1 MSRIAGIDLGTTFS
15 AISYLN
21 KMGRPEIIPN
31 ADGER
36 IMHSA
41 VYFESA
47 SNILVGV
54 EAVNSRHEDVS
65 KSVRWIKSHMSDEEY
80 KVTIDGAEYTPADIS
95 ALILKKLHQG
105 AQQQIGVFSDVVI
118 TVPANFGE
126 VARKATMDAGKI
138 AGLNVVGIV
147 NEPTAAAIYYVITQE
162 VKGHVLVFDL
172 GGGTFDVSIADVNGK
187 NVEIVTSSGDRHLG
201 GINFD
206 EKLVEYFEKNYK
218 EKSGGNLYS
227 SQEERSEV
235 EDYAELIKRS
245 LSKKES
251 VAFRL
256 KGDSGTVRGEL
267 TQSEFNVMIS
277 SFLARMEMLVETAL
291 DDAGNEP
298 SDIDK
303 VLLVGGSSRIPAVQD
318 MLKNIFGFEPT
329 VVGNVDECVS
339 LGAALYAGLRLLE
352 DDPSRVD
359 EGIAAGLCDVNLGEV
374 CNHGYGTICLSFDEV
389 TQSSVL
395 TNDVLIKKDSKIPC
409 AVKQIF
415 CTHCNNQQ
423 IIKAKLTA
431 GMSSDPDECIVLV
444 SGELKLPP
452 GLPERTPIEVSYSYD
467 KDQRMRCV
475 FEHKDSGT
483 QLVFDY
489 DVMSRK
495 SSSQTIAEK
504 KAKIEDFTIE

>member
-329 VVGNVDECVS
+329 VVGNVDECMS
-339 LGAALYAGLRLLE
+339 LGATLYAGLRLLE
-352 DDPSRVD
+352 NDPSRVD
-359 EGIAAGLCDVNLGEV
+359 AGIAVGLSGLKLGDI
-374 CNHGYGTICLSFDEV
+374 CNHGYGIVCLDYDKV
-389 TQSSVL
+389 TGSEYSV
-395 TNDVLIKKDSKIPC
+395 NKVLIKKDSRIPC
-409 AVKQIF
+409 DVQRTFFTEID
-415 CTHCNNQQ
+415 NQRVFRL
-423 IIKAKLTA
+423 KLTQ
-431 GMSSDPDECIVLV
+431 GMSREPDACHILDVA
-444 SGELKLPP
+444 ELNLPS
-452 GLPERTPIEVSYSYD
+452 GLPSGSPIEFCCSCD
-467 KDQRMRCV
+467 KDQLMMWV
-475 FEHKDSGT
+475 LEHKESGT
-483 QLVFDY
+483 QLVINY
-489 DVMSRK
+489 DMETRK
-495 SSSQTIAEK
+495 SSAQAVEK
-504 KAKIEDFTIE
+504 KKVSIEDFLIE